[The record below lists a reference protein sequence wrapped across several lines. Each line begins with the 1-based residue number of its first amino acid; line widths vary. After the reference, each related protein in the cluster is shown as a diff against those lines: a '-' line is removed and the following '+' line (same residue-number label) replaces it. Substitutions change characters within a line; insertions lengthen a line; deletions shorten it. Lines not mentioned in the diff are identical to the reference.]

1 MKFLLNRRNMMAKKN
16 PVIYQLVNHYC
27 DGTAATCINTG
38 ILMLSESFVSQHPR
52 FQIELSATP
61 GTNTEKAHVIRC
73 NRIDSPYYGFFVRL
87 RQGSNIY
94 AAKYNG
100 GIEYYLNFSDSALD
114 DGVIIR
120 FDFVNDRMS
129 VYTSDQSLIGSI
141 GLLYTDKFNQIP
153 FTIGGSLSN
162 GVDVSGG
169 WKETWKGTI
178 KNLVIREY

>member
-1 MKFLLNRRNMMAKKN
+1 MKFLLNRRIMMAKKK
-16 PVIYQLVNHYC
+16 PVIYKLVNHYC

-61 GTNTEKAHVIRC
+61 ETNAVKAHVIRC
-73 NRIDSPYYGFFVRL
+73 NRTDAPYRGFFVRL

-94 AAKYNG
+94 TAKYTVG
-100 GIEYYLNFSDSALD
+100 KEYYIDFSNSVLD
-114 DGVIIR
+114 AGVIIR
-120 FDFVNDRMS
+120 FDFVNDLMS
-129 VYTSDQSLIGSI
+129 VYSSYQSFIGSVV
-141 GLLYTDKFNQIP
+141 LTHTDIFNQIP
-153 FTIGGSLSN
+153 FTVGGSLSN
-162 GVDVSGG
+162 GVDISGG